1 MLAHLSP
8 LASDYGRSVDTL
20 NFCTEVSNRKSDLSA
35 KEAETEKG
43 KRLQPWYRAYWNNVG
58 SHPGGV

>member
-20 NFCTEVSNRKSDLSA
+20 NFCTEVSNRRSDLSA
-35 KEAETEKG
+35 KEAEIERG
-43 KRLQPWYRAYWNNVG
+43 KQVQPWHRAYWNEVR
-58 SHPGGV
+58 SHLDGV